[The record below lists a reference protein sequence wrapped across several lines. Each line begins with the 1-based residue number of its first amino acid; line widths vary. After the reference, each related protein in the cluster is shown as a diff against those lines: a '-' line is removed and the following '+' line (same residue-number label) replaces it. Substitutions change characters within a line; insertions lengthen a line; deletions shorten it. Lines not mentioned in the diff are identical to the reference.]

1 MALTEAQKYLA
12 SACATA
18 GNEIIVGVNVKGRK
32 VPFTIRPLENKEYGD
47 AVQKTV
53 ALATKGNGL
62 EVNEDDGNEYIC
74 LQCIVEPNFR
84 DQEWIDYTNANIKRE
99 NAEIKKK
106 VEEEYLQALE
116 KYNKEKETDE
126 NAVAPKK
133 KKIKLKSEIV
143 TSKDLL
149 RSILMPGQI
158 ANLADKIVE
167 ISGFGNKIEEYVEDV
182 KKN

>member
-18 GNEIIVGVNVKGRK
+18 NDAIKVAVNVKGRT
-32 VPFTIRPLENKEYGD
+32 VPFTIRPLTSKEYND
-47 AVQKTV
+47 AIQKTV
-53 ALATKGNGL
+53 SLATGGV
-62 EVNEDDGNEYIC
+62 EVKEDDGNEYIC
-74 LQCIVEPNFR
+74 LQCIVEPDFK
-84 DQEWIDYTNANIKRE
+84 DQEWIDYVNANIKKE

-106 VEEEYLQALE
+106 VEEQYLKDVEA
-116 KYNKEKETDE
+116 YNKEKETDE
-126 NAVAPKK
+126 NAVMPKK
-133 KKIKLKSEIV
+133 KKVTLKKEVV

-158 ANLADKIVE
+158 AELADKITQ
-167 ISGFGNKIEEYVEDV
+167 ISGFGTKIHEYVEDV